1 MKNLFGN
8 THFKEDLT
16 LIKDPLFEQ
25 KALALFRKQALEN
38 ELYGFYVN
46 QLGVNIDAV
55 ENITQIPFLP
65 IRFFKSHQL
74 TTGKFNPEA
83 IFESSGTT
91 GTVNSKHFIAD
102 VKAYLLN
109 AEANFETFF
118 GSLKNYC
125 ILALLP
131 SYVERNNS
139 SLVYMTEH
147 FIKKCGHP
155 KAGFFLHNHAE
166 LYKTLLELEESATPV
181 ILIGVTFALVD
192 FAENYHLQ
200 LKNTHILET
209 GGMKGRKKEITR
221 TELHELLQSSLGTNK
236 IGAEYGM
243 TELQSQAY
251 SISHGIF
258 YTPPTM
264 RVLMRAMDD
273 PLEIWTEEQAHGK
286 TGIIN
291 VIDLANK
298 DSLAFIA
305 TDDLG
310 RFQTDGGFEVL
321 GRVDNCDIRGCSQM
335 AN

>member
-8 THFKEDLT
+8 SHFKEDLT

-25 KALALFRKQALEN
+25 KALELFQKQSIEN
-38 ELYGFYVN
+38 KIYSEFIQHLGIDPLAIN
-46 QLGVNIDAV
+46 QI
-55 ENITQIPFLP
+55 EQIPFLP

-74 TTGKFNPEA
+74 TTGEFKPEA

-91 GTVNSKHFIAD
+91 GMVNSRHLIKD
-102 VKAYLLN
+102 LSAYFLN

-118 GSLKNYC
+118 GDLNNYC

-131 SYVERNNS
+131 SYLERNNS
-139 SLVYMTEH
+139 SLVFMAEH

-166 LYKTLLELEESATPV
+166 LYKIMMELEKSFTPV
-181 ILIGVTFALVD
+181 ILIGVTFALLD
-192 FAENYHLQ
+192 FAENHHMHLRH
-200 LKNTHILET
+200 THVLET

-221 TELHELLQSSLGTNK
+221 SELHDILFSSLGTDK

-251 SISHGIF
+251 SYNNGIF
-258 YTPPTM
+258 YAPPTM
-264 RVLMRAMDD
+264 RVLMRALDD
-273 PLEIWTEEQAHGK
+273 PFDIWTDNDGGGR
-286 TGIIN
+286 TGVIN

-310 RFQTDGGFEVL
+310 RFQADGGFEVL
-321 GRVDNCDIRGCSQM
+321 GRADNCDIRGCSLM
-335 AN
+335 V